1 MGNGGPGAPAWSAL
15 ELWVFGWSMAAEVAL
30 GAPILVPIIVFTGLG
45 P

>member
-1 MGNGGPGAPAWSAL
+1 MVAQERQPGQPWNCGC
-15 ELWVFGWSMAAEVAL
+15 FGWSMAAEVAL